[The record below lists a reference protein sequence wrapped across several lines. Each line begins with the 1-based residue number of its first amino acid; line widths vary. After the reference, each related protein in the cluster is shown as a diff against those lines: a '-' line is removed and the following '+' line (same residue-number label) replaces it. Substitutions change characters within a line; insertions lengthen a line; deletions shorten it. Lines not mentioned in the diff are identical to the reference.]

1 MHKIHAKTILSA
13 KNGMNLYRG
22 CTHGCIYCD
31 SRSTVYGMD
40 HDFEDVAVKDNGL
53 QLLEKVLM
61 GKRSKCM
68 IGTGSM
74 SDPYMP
80 LEAELEITRGALKLI
95 ERYGFGATLITKSDL
110 VLRDI
115 DLLASINSKS
125 KAVVQMTM
133 TTADEELCRKLEP
146 GVCTTARRY
155 EVLKELQKA
164 GIPTV
169 VWLTPVLP
177 YINDTEANLRGIMDY
192 CAGAGVKGI
201 ICFGMGLTLREGN
214 REYFYSQLDR
224 LFPGSG
230 LKERYIKEFGLA
242 YNLVSPENNRLM
254 GIFRDFCQDR
264 GIMDN
269 PDEIF
274 RYMNFFEEKEQQT
287 QLSMF

>member
-177 YINDTEANLRGIMDY
+177 YINDTEANLRGILDY
-192 CAGAGVKGI
+192 CADAGVKGI

-254 GIFRDFCQDR
+254 RIFRAFCQDR

>member
-95 ERYGFGATLITKSDL
+95 DRYGFGATLITKRTWFS
-110 VLRDI
+110 
-115 DLLASINSKS
+115 A
-125 KAVVQMTM
+125 T
-133 TTADEELCRKLEP
+133 
-146 GVCTTARRY
+146 
-155 EVLKELQKA
+155 
-164 GIPTV
+164 
-169 VWLTPVLP
+169 LT
-177 YINDTEANLRGIMDY
+177 
-192 CAGAGVKGI
+192 C
-201 ICFGMGLTLREGN
+201 
-214 REYFYSQLDR
+214 
-224 LFPGSG
+224 
-230 LKERYIKEFGLA
+230 
-242 YNLVSPENNRLM
+242 
-254 GIFRDFCQDR
+254 
-264 GIMDN
+264 
-269 PDEIF
+269 
-274 RYMNFFEEKEQQT
+274 
-287 QLSMF
+287 